1 MSSRIEQLQQFV
13 NEDPTDPFN
22 LYALALEYQKIDEHK
37 ALDIFNRLLQEHSGY
52 IATYYHLG
60 KLYHTLTE
68 NEKALHVF
76 ERGIEESRKQNDLKS
91 LRELQAARQELLFE
105 D

>member
-1 MSSRIEQLQQFV
+1 MTSRIEQLQRFV

-22 LYALALEYQKIDEHK
+22 LYALGLEYQKIDVDK
-37 ALDIFNRLLQEHSGY
+37 AMDIFRRLLNEHGEY
-52 IATYYHLG
+52 VPTYYHLG
-60 KLYHTLTE
+60 KLYHVLRE
-68 NEKALHVF
+68 NKLALQVF
-76 ERGIEESRKQNDLKS
+76 EQGIEVATKKKDAKA